1 MENVATNVMT
11 NIQDFNVVAS
21 ELQKKLKVNG
31 ETKDKIYGAS
41 VVNSSPAMETV
52 VSDAV
57 NVAMPTVEQSGQQ
70 DAPVNHEEVKEEVQN
85 NVVAPIP
92 MNPVP
97 DVAVPTSQEEQKEL
111 PQGDEPAVVPI
122 PVATSAEEKVAEE
135 QDNGLYKIVE
145 VDELLGAV
153 KVLSSGFNNIKI
165 TGEMNANVRAKAMPQ
180 AEAPKKEVVDAAADL
195 EQTINEANVQI
206 DESKPLI
213 ASVEE
218 KKSSISDEMRRKLT
232 ALSDEA
238 NKVAGSIQEKE
249 ENLAKERASEE
260 EMLEAQQNRD
270 QNESDLSDKLD
281 QKKIKEE
288 DLKEQQEQSKQ
299 LSYVVE
305 DMTARL
311 KEVDKQNKAIANQAA
326 LHTQEN
332 KQATQKL
339 NDEANA
345 FGEQIVKTD
354 VEIRELT
361 DQIDVVASANEEI
374 DKMIKE
380 TANIVDIDSLMAENA
395 NYDSSYTSDYA
406 APRAR
411 SM

>member
-41 VVNSSPAMETV
+41 IVNSSPAMETV

-70 DAPVNHEEVKEEVQN
+70 DAPVNQTIEEVKEEVKN
-85 NVVAPIP
+85 TVVAPIP

-122 PVATSAEEKVAEE
+122 PVAASAEEKVAEE

-249 ENLAKERASEE
+249 ESLAKERASEE
-260 EMLEAQQNRD
+260 EMLEAQQIRD

-281 QKKIKEE
+281 QKRIKEE

-332 KQATQKL
+332 KQAAQKL
-339 NDEANA
+339 NDEATA

-354 VEIRELT
+354 GEIRELS

-380 TANIVDIDSLMAENA
+380 TANIVDIDSLMAQNA
-395 NYDSSYTSDYA
+395 DYDVNYTSEYEPA
-406 APRAR
+406 
-411 SM
+411 

>member
-57 NVAMPTVEQSGQQ
+57 NVAMPAVEQSGQQ
-70 DAPVNHEEVKEEVQN
+70 DAPVNKTTEEVVQN
-85 NVVAPIP
+85 TVVAPIP

-97 DVAVPTSQEEQKEL
+97 DVAVPTSQEEQKKL
-111 PQGDEPAVVPI
+111 PQGDEPAVAPI
-122 PVATSAEEKVAEE
+122 PVAVSAEEKVAEE
-135 QDNGLYKIVE
+135 QDNGLYKIVK

-288 DLKEQQEQSKQ
+288 DLREQQEQSKQ

-339 NDEANA
+339 NDEADA
-345 FGEQIVKTD
+345 FGQQIVKTD

-380 TANIVDIDSLMAENA
+380 TANIVDIDALMADNA
-395 NYDSSYTSDYA
+395 NYDASYTSDYA
-406 APRAR
+406 APRAK